1 MDADEEYR
9 KSRLTKNMCV
19 CMCMG
24 VSVYVYAYKKRN
36 DDGDYEM
43 LRHPF
48 NDVTF
53 SEP

>member
-19 CMCMG
+19 YVC
-24 VSVYVYAYKKRN
+24 VFVYVYAYKKRN

-43 LRHPF
+43 LRHPL
-48 NDVTF
+48 NSVTF
-53 SEP
+53 SVP